1 MALLEELKTL
11 SSRYNTYIAFKEMNG
26 LQKTYTEFYEDVMYY
41 AYYMKNEKYNRIAIL
56 GGTNYGWLCYAYG
69 AIIAGKTVV
78 AADPLLPVD
87 DILSLL
93 EYADVEAVYADER
106 DRKLEAALSTP
117 YYMYDLSEKT
127 KAISDDLEQE
137 LFNSSEGD
145 IIFFTSGT
153 SGKAKGVVLPFAAE
167 YENAKRF
174 EKGVG
179 IGMDLDIENAGT
191 MYTPLPFYH
200 IYATTMTLVFL
211 YKGKTICLGNPR
223 RIIEEIAY
231 FKPTVVVGV
240 SSLAEALLKNGKLE
254 KSVKLFAVAGAK
266 CEKSLESE
274 AAKHEVM
281 IQNCYGASE
290 TAGAIAYSIPGQD
303 IERMIPV
310 DGVKVFREE
319 SDEIV
324 IEASGYLKEYY
335 KNEQAT
341 AELNRN
347 GKLYLGDIG
356 IFYEDG
362 TFSPIGRKQDIIAM
376 KNGNK
381 LYCNEIDEELSKIE
395 NVKEACV
402 IYVDGKVI
410 AVIVTDDEDM
420 AVVKKQIKAYNK
432 KQPYFRKI
440 DEIWMRKFELPKTNI
455 GKLKRKEVTEQYL
468 KEKCENI

>member
-1 MALLEELKTL
+1 MALLEELKIL
-11 SSRYNTYIAFKEMNG
+11 SSRYNTQPAFREING
-26 LQKTYTEFYEDVMYY
+26 LQKTYSEFYNDVMHY
-41 AYYMKNEKYNRIAIL
+41 AYYMENEKCERIAIL
-56 GGTNYGWLCYAYG
+56 GGTNYGWICYAYG
-69 AIIAGKTVV
+69 AIAAGKTVV
-78 AADPLLPVD
+78 AVDPLLPVE
-87 DILSLL
+87 DILLL
-93 EYADVEAVYADER
+93 LDNTDVEAVYADEH
-106 DRKLEAALSTP
+106 DTKLEALLKLP
-117 YYMYDLSEKT
+117 YYLFDMAEENKNICDN
-127 KAISDDLEQE
+127 QE
-137 LFNSSEGD
+137 AELLKIPEGD

-179 IGMDLDIENAGT
+179 IGMDLEIENDGT

-200 IYATTMTLVFL
+200 IYAMTMTLVFL

-223 RIIEEIAY
+223 RIIEEISY

-240 SSLAEALLKNGKLE
+240 SSLAESLLKSGKLE

-266 CEKSLESE
+266 CEKSLEQE
-274 AAKHEVM
+274 AKKQQIM

-310 DGVKVFREE
+310 EGVKIFKE
-319 SDEIV
+319 SADEIV
-324 IEASGYLKEYY
+324 IETLGHLKEYY
-335 KNEQAT
+335 KNEHAT
-341 AELNRN
+341 SELIRN
-347 GKLYLGDIG
+347 GKIYLGDIG

-362 TFSPIGRKQDIIAM
+362 TFSPIGRKQDIVAM

-381 LYCNEIDEELSKIE
+381 LYCNEIDEELSALE

-410 AVIVTDDEDM
+410 AVVVTGDEDI
-420 AVVKKQIKAYNK
+420 AVVRKQIKAYNK

-440 DEIWMRKFELPKTNI
+440 DEMWFRNHELPKTNI
-455 GKLKRKEVTEQYL
+455 GKLKRKEVVKQYL
-468 KEKCENI
+468 ERNI